1 MSESAEIPQHIGI
14 IMDGNRRWAKARG
27 VPALKGHARG
37 QEVLRKVARHGFEKG
52 IRYITVYAFSTENWR
67 RSEDEV
73 GYLMSQ
79 LQRALKK
86 YVGEFVD
93 SGVKIIFLGAR
104 EGLSPK
110 ALAAIESAESQ
121 TAHGTKGTLG
131 VCFNYGGQLEIA
143 DAVKKIIAS
152 GIIADDITPELINAY
167 LYGPE
172 LPPIDLVIRTSGEQR
187 LSNFMLWRAA
197 YSELY
202 FIDKYWPD
210 FTGADLDEA
219 IEVYVQRGRRFGG

>member
-1 MSESAEIPQHIGI
+1 MTSELHMPKHVGI
-14 IMDGNRRWAKARG
+14 IMDGNRRWAQSRG
-27 VPALKGHARG
+27 LPTLKGHAKG
-37 QEVLRKVARHGFEKG
+37 QEVLREVAKHGFERG
-52 IRYITVYAFSTENWR
+52 VDYITVYAFSTENWR
-67 RSEDEV
+67 RAEEEV

-86 YVGEFVD
+86 YAREFIEN
-93 SGVKIIFLGAR
+93 GIKIVFLGVR
-104 EGLSPK
+104 DGLPAK
-110 ALAAIESAESQ
+110 VLAAIETAEEQ
-121 TAHGTKGTLG
+121 TAHGAKGTLG
-131 VCFNYGGQLEIA
+131 ICFNYGGQQEIA
-143 DAVKKIIAS
+143 DAMKRIMAG
-152 GIIADDITPELINAY
+152 GIKSEDITPELINAY

-202 FIDKYWPD
+202 FTEKYWPD

-219 IEVYVQRGRRFGG
+219 IEEYNNRGRRFGG